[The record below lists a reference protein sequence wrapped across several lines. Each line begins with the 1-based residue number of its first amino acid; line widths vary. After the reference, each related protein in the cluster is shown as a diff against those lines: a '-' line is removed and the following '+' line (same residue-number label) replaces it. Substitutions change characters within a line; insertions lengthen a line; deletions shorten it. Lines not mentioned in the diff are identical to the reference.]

1 MAYACSCDSV
11 NSFSDF
17 IEGFED
23 VAEIGLPA
31 LGGLSGL
38 QTGYEQGGFLEGL
51 NQGLAGAIKGYTALN
66 TKPSNSVPLN
76 TAWNPIYGASQGVS
90 TYDPFASPQYAS
102 TSQYTYY
109 PNTGYGAE
117 QDALQQ
123 AIRME
128 AIRASQQPLTG
139 EKILGL
145 PKTTFLLIAGGI
157 GIVALVLLIK
167 K

>member
-76 TAWNPIYGASQGVS
+76 TPWNPIYGASQGVS

-109 PNTGYGAE
+109 PNT
-117 QDALQQ
+117 QDMERNQ

-128 AIRASQQPLTG
+128 YIRASQQPLTG